1 MAPEVIK
8 ETGHGPKADT
18 WSIGATVF
26 EMVKLKT
33 RKRYKTDLQFFF
45 YI

>member
-8 ETGHGPKADT
+8 ETGHGPKADI

-26 EMVKLKT
+26 EMVNIFSMIRFTEFLIDVS
-33 RKRYKTDLQFFF
+33 Y
-45 YI
+45 